1 MRRLLTAAVLTVAV
15 LAAWASPAAAEKFG
29 AEGYACPGTR
39 RGAVIDRDEQR
50 AWLCEGKRIVR
61 WMPVTTAISQPD
73 PGVYPIY
80 AKDAQTRSNF
90 GTQVSTLDR
99 FVAFSYGKRTG
110 ARIAFH
116 AIPRFDDGSL
126 AQTPESLG
134 TAEHF
139 GDSSGCIRLL
149 PEDAQFV
156 WDYLAIGDQVRVL
169 T

>member
-1 MRRLLTAAVLTVAV
+1 MRRLLAAAVLAVAV

-99 FVAFSYGKRTG
+99 FVAFTFQNGEIYVGLIT
-110 ARIAFH
+110 I
-116 AIPRFDDGSL
+116 IVI
-126 AQTPESLG
+126 LG
-134 TAEHF
+134 TLVLRP
-139 GDSSGCIRLL
+139 SGLL
-149 PEDAQFV
+149 GKPVAH
-156 WDYLAIGDQVRVL
+156 
-169 T
+169 